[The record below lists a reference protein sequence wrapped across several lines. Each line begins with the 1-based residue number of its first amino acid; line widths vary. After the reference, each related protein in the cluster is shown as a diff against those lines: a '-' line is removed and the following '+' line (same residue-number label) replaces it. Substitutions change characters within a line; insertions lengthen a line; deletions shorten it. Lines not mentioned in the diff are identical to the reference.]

1 MWHPVVIYSVNSA
14 SLTFSLRKLN
24 YNSKHNSTSNYGG
37 TYITE
42 ATLAAFTA
50 AILLLPLCCL
60 YGEPYDLI
68 SVPVVTPLLIQD
80 SIFFRNLLCMVSCTR
95 DKRTLILVVPAC
107 MVLCIYKSHCSIR
120 RTGRNF
126 GKQAPLIHWKMRY
139 SSAQAYAYCCFK
151 TRTVCKS
158 GRKCMLCITYAM
170 AIINNWTKSSALI
183 VLVVVLN
190 LQKCAEYAHWLN
202 RMLFSLTSTECSC

>member
-50 AILLLPLCCL
+50 AILLLLLCCL
-60 YGEPYDLI
+60 CDEPYDLI

-80 SIFFRNLLCMVSCTR
+80 SIFFRNLL
-95 DKRTLILVVPAC
+95 C